1 MLKTMNR
8 QGPIGTSGR
17 RLGVLMGSS
26 FWATKEFAFWNLTPS
41 LPLGFKS
48 GCGGLMSLL
57 DEE

>member
-1 MLKTMNR
+1 MNR